1 MAPEAFQSQEAPCY
15 PSGQPIADCLSLFI
29 PRSLAPRGSTIHN
42 SWCSPA
48 EKENLCIWA
57 QLFFF
62 SPQLFFKQS
71 SLMAPS
77 LQGWQGSRRLGF
89 CHYQD

>member
-1 MAPEAFQSQEAPCY
+1 MAPEAFQSQEAPRY
-15 PSGQPIADCLSLFI
+15 PPGQPIADCLSLSI
-29 PRSLAPRGSTIHN
+29 PWSLAPRGSTIHN
-42 SWCSPA
+42 NGCSPA

-57 QLFFF
+57 QLFF
-62 SPQLFFKQS
+62 KQS

-77 LQGWQGSRRLGF
+77 LQGWKGSRRLGF